1 MNTDDRYLSDDAL
14 MSLVKALATEVTT
27 HGEEEA
33 ALVMSG
39 RLPDQDAEK
48 IMKANTFLAAFSGV
62 LIQIVERQN
71 PGFARLVM
79 EVWTSDAVQ
88 TLVSLAFA
96 EEIQEAT
103 DRIEESI
110 LSLEK
115 QINEE
120 K

>member
-1 MNTDDRYLSDDAL
+1 MNTEDGYLSDAAL
-14 MSLVKALATEVTT
+14 MKLVKALATEVTT

-39 RLPDQDAEK
+39 LLSDQDAEK

-79 EVWTSDAVQ
+79 EVWTSEAVQ
-88 TLVSLAFA
+88 NLVAYAFA
-96 EEIQEAT
+96 DEIQEAT
-103 DRIEESI
+103 DRVQESI

-120 K
+120 R